1 MEVDSWLNLPR
12 FYAPWCGHC
21 QNLKK
26 PYEKAAK
33 SLNGLAQVAAVNCD
47 DESNK
52 AFCGGMGV
60 QGFPTL
66 KIVKPSKTPGKPII
80 EDYQGPRT
88 AAGIIDAVKLAIP
101 NHVKKLSD
109 KTLSAWFETNNHTA
123 KAILFSDKGTTGALI
138 KVLSTE
144 FLETLKI
151 AQIRNKETSAIAMF
165 GVTDFPTLILLP
177 GGSQEPVKYEG
188 VFSKNALTEFFFK
201 YSLSKP
207 ESIYEKQKPLSGK
220 SKKSAQ
226 DHSRDTSPVAEE
238 PKPEEPAE
246 EAIPE
251 EEKLETAQP
260 EQVQSAEVTS
270 TPKPSSDPNVS
281 EDSSPEATTIILGD
295 SSKPT
300 ESPNPNAVPED
311 DPKPVAVPEPFPPIP
326 ELLEESLLRKQCL
339 GAKTNTCL
347 LALLR
352 PATGDETSTVGLA
365 SLAKLAD
372 KHVKRGSKLF
382 PFFVVTA
389 KNPFAAK
396 LRGAL
401 RLGDQKG
408 VEIIAVNSRR
418 GWWRHYK
425 NENLNFNAIESWV
438 DNIRFGDGE
447 KSSLPEELVFVEE
460 EGKEKS
466 QEHGEL

>member
-1 MEVDSWLNLPR
+1 MD
-12 FYAPWCGHC
+12 
-21 QNLKK
+21 
-26 PYEKAAK
+26 
-33 SLNGLAQVAAVNCD
+33 GLAQVAAVNCD

-52 AFCGGMGV
+52 ALCGGMGV

-66 KIVKPSKTPGKPII
+66 KIVKPSKTPGMPTV

-101 NHVKKLSD
+101 NHVKRLSD
-109 KTLSAWFETNNHTA
+109 KTLGGWFETNNQTA

-138 KVLSTE
+138 KVLSSE
-144 FLETLKI
+144 FLESLKI
-151 AQIRNKETSAIAMF
+151 AQIRNKETAAVAMF

-188 VFSKNALTEFFFK
+188 VFSKNALTEFFSK

-207 ESIYEKQKPLSGK
+207 DYEKQKPLSGK

-226 DHSRDTSPVAEE
+226 GQSKDTKLEAEE
-238 PKPEEPAE
+238 PRPEETRPEEPAE

-251 EEKLETAQP
+251 ESKPETAQP
-260 EQVQSAEVTS
+260 EETQSAEVTS
-270 TPKPSSDPNVS
+270 TPKPSSDSNLS
-281 EDSSPEATTIILGD
+281 ENSYLEATTIILD
-295 SSKPT
+295 NPSKPT
-300 ESPNPNAVPED
+300 ESPNPDAVTKD
-311 DPKPVAVPEPFPPIP
+311 APKPAIVLEPFPPIP
-326 ELLEESLLRKQCL
+326 ELLEESFLQKRCL
-339 GAKTNTCL
+339 GTKTSICL
-347 LALLR
+347 LAILR
-352 PATGDETSTVGLA
+352 SETSDERTSVGLV

-382 PFFVVTA
+382 PFFVVPA

-396 LRGAL
+396 LREAL
-401 RLGDQKG
+401 KLGDQKEF
-408 VEIIAVNSRR
+408 EIIAVNARR

-425 NENLNFNAIESWV
+425 DENLNFNAVENWV
-438 DNIRFGDGE
+438 DNIRFDEGE
-447 KSSLPEELVFVEE
+447 KSKLPKELAISEEDR
-460 EGKEKS
+460 KERS